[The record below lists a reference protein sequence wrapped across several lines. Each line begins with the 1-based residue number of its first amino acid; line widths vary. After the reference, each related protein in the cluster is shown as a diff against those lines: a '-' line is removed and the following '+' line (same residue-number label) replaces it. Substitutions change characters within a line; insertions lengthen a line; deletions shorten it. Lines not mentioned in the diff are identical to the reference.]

1 MKKKLISV
9 NRLIDRINRD
19 KKLTREEKFEKVI
32 DTAFK
37 RIYKVKEENWDNN
50 INKVKLL
57 VELGKK
63 ENNRAKELG
72 IREVVDNFFTS
83 QNQRQY
89 N

>member
-37 RIYKVKEENWDNN
+37 RIYKVKEEN
-50 INKVKLL
+50 
-57 VELGKK
+57 
-63 ENNRAKELG
+63 
-72 IREVVDNFFTS
+72 
-83 QNQRQY
+83 
-89 N
+89 